1 MIRIPL
7 TSFALMGVMGLAGL
21 AAAPAR
27 ADEGMWTFDSL
38 PTAEIKTAYGVHL
51 DAKWLDRVRLS
62 AVRLQGCSASFVS
75 PNGLILTNNHC
86 IQSCTSALS
95 AGGKTDYVKSGFR
108 SVLREEEL
116 KCPGATAEVLLTITD
131 VSERVRTATAG
142 LSGQA
147 FVKARD
153 GAMSTAET
161 EVCANRAGLR
171 CQTLSF
177 YRGGQYKVY
186 QYQRYTDV
194 RLVFAPEFDIAF
206 FGGDPDNFNF
216 PRFDLDAAFL
226 RAYQD
231 GKPVQTR
238 TYLPWS
244 EQAPKAGDPTFVVGN
259 PGSTERLLTVA
270 QLETQRDLTIPVG
283 QLQRSEYRGRL
294 IEMSR
299 VGAEAKR
306 IAGDALFGIENG
318 FKVFYG
324 RQLTL
329 NDRSFMD
336 AKRQEEAA
344 LKAKV
349 AADPALAARIGDPWA
364 EIAAAQ
370 QVISERFLPYRQL
383 ETEAGGGSRLYG
395 WARTLVR
402 SAQQRAKPPEERSA
416 DYSDSRL
423 AQAERALLA
432 PNPVELEIEQLRL
445 EHWLL
450 KTREYLTTDHP
461 GTRTLLGKESPEA
474 LSARLV
480 RASRLSDPAVRKALW
495 DGGLEAVS
503 ASDDPMIQ
511 FVIATEGQGKA
522 LREQWETE
530 ISGPVD
536 RAAERIAQARFAVY
550 GASVYPDATF
560 SLRLSYGKVAG
571 WTSGGRT
578 VEPFTTLG
586 GTFDRA
592 TGSAPYA
599 LPQSWLDAR
608 SRLKADTVFNF
619 VTTNDIIGGNSGSP
633 VIDARGQVIGTA
645 FDGNIHSLGG
655 AYGYDGR
662 VNRTV
667 VVSTAAITE
676 ALRTV
681 YGLDGLARE
690 LTGR

>member
-1 MIRIPL
+1 MTPK
-7 TSFALMGVMGLAGL
+7 TSPSFALLGAMSLGMVAG
-21 AAAPAR
+21 PAL

-38 PTAEIKTAYGVHL
+38 PTAGIKAAYGVDL
-51 DAKWLDRVRLS
+51 DARWLDRVRLS

-86 IQSCTSALS
+86 VQGCTSALS

-153 GAMSTAET
+153 GAMSAAET
-161 EVCANRAGLR
+161 EICGNRAGLR
-171 CQTLSF
+171 CQTISF
-177 YRGGQYKVY
+177 YRGGQYKLY

-231 GKPVQTR
+231 GKPVQTK

-244 EQAPKAGDPTFVVGN
+244 VQAPKAGDPTFVVGN

-270 QLETQRDLTIPVG
+270 QLETQRDLTIPVS

-294 IEMSR
+294 IEMAR
-299 VGAEAKR
+299 TGPEARR
-306 IAGDALFGIENG
+306 IAGDALFGVENG

-329 NDRSFMD
+329 NDRAFMD
-336 AKRQEEAA
+336 AKRQAEAE
-344 LKAKV
+344 LKARV
-349 AADPALAARIGDPWA
+349 AADPSLAASIGDPWS
-364 EIAAAQ
+364 EIAKAQ
-370 QVISERFLPYRQL
+370 QVIAENYLPYRQL

-402 SAQQRAKPPEERSA
+402 SAQQRAKPAEARSA
-416 DYSDSRL
+416 DYSESRL
-423 AQAERALLA
+423 AQIERALMA
-432 PNPVELEIEQLRL
+432 PNPVESDIEVLRL

-450 KTREYLTTDHP
+450 KTREYLTADHP
-461 GTRTLLGKESPEA
+461 GTRTLLGKASPQDLA
-474 LSARLV
+474 ASLV
-480 RASRLSDPAVRKALW
+480 KTSRLSDPAVRKSLW
-495 DGGLEAVS
+495 DGGLEAVT

-511 FVIATEGQGKA
+511 FVIATEGQGRI
-522 LREQWETE
+522 LRELWETE
-530 ISGPVD
+530 VSGPVD

-550 GASVYPDATF
+550 GSSVYPDATF

-571 WTSGGRT
+571 WTYGGRT

-667 VVSTAAITE
+667 VVSTVAITE

-681 YGLDGLARE
+681 YGLEGLARE
-690 LTGR
+690 LTGK